1 MAIAHITLAT
11 RDVVRTSH
19 FFASALGWQV
29 LNRPNNIAVAAA
41 WLEIAP
47 GQELHLVQIP
57 DFAPSPFEREYG
69 RHIAIRYPGAG
80 FSDLKDRLRRL
91 GAEVV
96 APLRET
102 PFERF
107 FFLNPDG
114 YVFEVI
120 TDDAEKEV

>member
-1 MAIAHITLAT
+1 MGIAHITLAT
-11 RDVVRTSH
+11 RDVVRASQ

-29 LNRPNNIAVAAA
+29 LNRPNNIAVPAA

-47 GQELHLVQIP
+47 GQELHLVQVA

-80 FSDLKDRLRRL
+80 FSELKERLRGL
-91 GAEVV
+91 GADVV

-102 PFERF
+102 PFARF
-107 FFLNPDG
+107 FFSTPDG

-120 TDDAEKEV
+120 AADATREV